1 MKSLFVYG
9 ASGHGLVIADIA
21 RNNGFS
27 EIIFVDDN
35 RDEYPSFDDI
45 KMETNIPIVV
55 AIGLN
60 KIRAQLF
67 EKVLSYGFT
76 TPSLIHSSAIIS
88 PSSSI
93 DSGSVIMPYVVVN
106 AQCRIGQG
114 VILNSCCV
122 IEHENKISDFVH
134 ISPKVALAGNIV
146 IKRNTHIGIGTSII
160 QGLTIGENCIIGA
173 GSVVVKDIPSNSL
186 AYGNPCNIIK
196 DINE

>member
-134 ISPKVALAGNIV
+134 ISPNVALAGKIV

>member
-134 ISPKVALAGNIV
+134 ISPKVPLAGNIV